1 MFVGDSNTTV
11 VTVLCL
17 SISVG
22 SEAGGGQA
30 LEPVMTLEVTV
41 GEEHL
46 SLVLSDLA
54 HGRRAIRD
62 IQIRH
67 KVAVGHRAPGRDDG
81 LLQPTA
87 NSDFQHQKALL
98 NKMAG
103 LA

>member
-22 SEAGGGQA
+22 SV

-41 GEEHL
+41 GEELL
-46 SLVLSDLA
+46 SLVLGDLA
-54 HGRRAIRD
+54 QGRGA

-81 LLQPTA
+81 R
-87 NSDFQHQKALL
+87 
-98 NKMAG
+98 
-103 LA
+103 

>member
-22 SEAGGGQA
+22 SV

-46 SLVLSDLA
+46 SLVLGDLA
-54 HGRRAIRD
+54 QGRGAIRD

-81 LLQPTA
+81 R
-87 NSDFQHQKALL
+87 
-98 NKMAG
+98 
-103 LA
+103 